1 MALPSSAGGFQFG
14 FLFALRRK
22 ARWVVLAQLCKSC
35 SFFFACYFSPLGAC
49 QVFSRVALAKQAGSG
64 GSCSPCTCELAGS
77 QRPALWH
84 RRGGSCCH
92 RECHT
97 ATREETA
104 HMDQAF
110 WCDPHSF
117 PAGCEPLELQTPS
130 SHRARETHVRS
141 AAGQERAHANIA
153 NE

>member
-1 MALPSSAGGFQFG
+1 MCWHSCARAAL
-14 FLFALRRK
+14 
-22 ARWVVLAQLCKSC
+22 
-35 SFFFACYFSPLGAC
+35 FFFPCYFSPLGAC

-97 ATREETA
+97 GTREETA

-141 AAGQERAHANIA
+141 AAGRERAHANIA